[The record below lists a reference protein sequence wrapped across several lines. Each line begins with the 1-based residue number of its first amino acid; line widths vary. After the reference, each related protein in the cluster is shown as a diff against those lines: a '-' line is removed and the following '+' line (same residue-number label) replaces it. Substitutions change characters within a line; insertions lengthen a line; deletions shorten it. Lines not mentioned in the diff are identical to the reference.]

1 MKTRNPLILKEKMK
15 LKKRRIIITAVILI
29 IAIFGFML
37 SLVVLNE
44 KYASVNILVN
54 ISKRSAAELGNLYAR
69 LIYDRLYKKS
79 VDISFG
85 PSDKGRLSQLNINSG
100 PDELKVYLGNHLSGK
115 IAKFNNP
122 KISRYA
128 ENFAYQPFDNQEL
141 TLLRNKYRLK
151 ELTAKADSEFDKV
164 LILANWVKGRW
175 KLKRPKDVPYNFNAL
190 DILER
195 AGKGE
200 GFFCSE
206 YSTVF
211 VQCALA
217 IGIQARYVGLL
228 EGHVVT
234 EFWSNEFS
242 KWILIDVNNNLFY
255 EKNGVPLNVLELHQ
269 ILESDGRGEIFAYEG
284 PAKKIVRPGMVMF
297 FISFYH
303 EFYVRMRNDWFSRAY
318 PHWHPEANSIMN
330 SLKWSD
336 KYTKK
341 NILVARETRNPEELY
356 FPLNIVSLR
365 IDKENSSR
373 SRLELLMDTF
383 TPNFSYFLIQIDGR
397 DKFEQDKPG
406 FTWKIHPGRNSLR
419 CQSVNSLGVK
429 GPVSEV
435 IFDL

>member
-1 MKTRNPLILKEKMK
+1 MKIKKE
-15 LKKRRIIITAVILI
+15 RIIITAVVLI
-29 IAIFGFML
+29 IGIFGFML

-69 LIYDRLYKKS
+69 LVYDRLYKKP

-85 PSDKGRLSQLNINSG
+85 PLDKGRLSKSSISSG
-100 PDELKVYLGNHLSGK
+100 QDELRVYLGNHLKGK
-115 IAKFNNP
+115 IIKFNNP
-122 KISRYA
+122 RISRYA
-128 ENFAYQPFDNQEL
+128 ENFAYQPFDCREL
-141 TLLRNKYRLK
+141 TLLRNKYRLN
-151 ELTAKADSEFDKV
+151 EITAKADSEFDK
-164 LILANWVKGRW
+164 ILLLADWVKGRW
-175 KLKRPKDVPYNFNAL
+175 KLQRPKNVMYNFNAL

-195 AGKGE
+195 AEKGE

-228 EGHVVT
+228 EGHVVS
-234 EFWSNEFS
+234 EFWSNEYF

-255 EKNGVPLNVLELHQ
+255 EKDGIPLNVLELHQ
-269 ILESDGRGEIFAYEG
+269 VLESDGPGEIIAYEG
-284 PAKKIVRPGMVMF
+284 PAKIRVRPGMARF
-297 FISFYH
+297 LISFYH
-303 EFYVRMRNDWFSRAY
+303 DFYVRMRNDWFSRSY

-341 NILVARETRNPEELY
+341 SILVARQTGNKEELY
-356 FPLNIVSLR
+356 FPLNIVSLS
-365 IDKENSSR
+365 IDKQKSSR
-373 SRLELLMDTF
+373 GALELLMDTF
-383 TPNFSYFLIQIDGR
+383 TPNFSYFFIQVDGR
-397 DKFEQDKPG
+397 DKFEQDG
-406 FTWKIHPGRNSLR
+406 QEFTWKIHPGRNSLR

-429 GPVSEV
+429 GPICEV